1 MNDFDDKV
9 NEIINFISKSD
20 KKTIKNKLQNI
31 LEYNKFCP
39 VVLGQGAFG
48 KAYIPESKNISV
60 NINGKKVYLP
70 VVVKEAND
78 TTNEPDINIDIIGN
92 KLYIDGNNN
101 GITGEAIILM
111 YIKQLYKKTVHLPL
125 ILGYGT
131 CLEKTKINKII
142 TIRHGLDKEI
152 EVDLTGKVYGK
163 NKKHKSYI
171 TTLQDLFN
179 YIYFSKNKDGSVILP
194 NGIKCDNIS
203 ELYDY
208 ICISYLATYH
218 LLTENKI
225 YPQDMND
232 ENIFIHWL
240 DDISYYNYENIKDC
254 KNIIYK
260 VKNKYYKIK
269 TFGFVIILGD
279 CGKFLVEAKK
289 DVIIA
294 GCGHVDKEMKNPHKM
309 MMNRATN
316 SNIDIILRC
325 YDMLTSNEL
334 KTSIAYQILFNLK
347 EYNSQ
352 ILASMWK
359 LWSIPITKNLSTP
372 ELLNFYYKKYGVD
385 KYTKNKNTILIKI

>member
-1 MNDFDDKV
+1 
-9 NEIINFISKSD
+9 
-20 KKTIKNKLQNI
+20 
-31 LEYNKFCP
+31 
-39 VVLGQGAFG
+39 
-48 KAYIPESKNISV
+48 
-60 NINGKKVYLP
+60 
-70 VVVKEAND
+70 
-78 TTNEPDINIDIIGN
+78 
-92 KLYIDGNNN
+92 
-101 GITGEAIILM
+101 
-111 YIKQLYKKTVHLPL
+111 L

-152 EVDLTGKVYGK
+152 EVDLTGKVYEK

-179 YIYFSKNKDGSVILP
+179 YIYFSKHKDGSVILP

-218 LLTENKI
+218 LLTINKI
-225 YPQDMND
+225 YPQDMYD

-240 DDISYYNYENIKDC
+240 NDTSYYNYENIKDC

-289 DVIIA
+289 DVIIT
-294 GCGHVDKEMKNPHKM
+294 GFVGHVDKEMKNPHKM
-309 MMNRATN
+309 IMNRATN
-316 SNIDIILRC
+316 CNIDIILRC

-334 KTSIAYQILFNLK
+334 KNSIAYQILFNLK

-352 ILASMWK
+352 ILAPMWK
-359 LWSIPITKNLSTP
+359 LWSIPITNNLSTL
-372 ELLNFYYKKYGVD
+372 ELLDFYYKKYGVD